1 MKRIYLL
8 VICLVALLMPQFAY
22 AQAVLN
28 NGTLTV
34 TTTQPGQVS
43 GYVSGLTSEQKASV
57 TSIVLIGKFN
67 DSDLSAIG
75 QGQGYNSVIAVIM
88 SEAQFE
94 RTSGES
100 AQNPHRWVKSDAY
113 TYVGPGTHAY
123 VGGSLYQYE
132 IDKAW
137 TYLGSNDPG
146 NATEYATVADMN
158 NAASNSALYAK
169 AKVPQY
175 MYCQMSITGEE
186 SWGNPTRNSNVSLGN
201 FNDCP
206 HKDFNPNSPQ
216 DFPRLD
222 TCNVGD
228 TALVIYYFMYNESSL
243 WQLVSKSEFDAM
255 TGAVFNNPSQVAD
268 KLSYLLAGT
277 DGGTGD
283 SSVKRMWVAVNYT
296 KQAGTKTWTEG
307 TTTEQAGATIGNFAY
322 DDRYNVA
329 NMNFADGTWV
339 KMSNGYTYYELQ
351 YQSGAWNDVT
361 SSYDIM
367 ENNIIGHY
375 DNSSSL
381 PTNDDSNVGKYAI
394 VGGTEKVY
402 NGSSWQEIG
411 ASEAVADYSQCKFSY
426 WNNTIRTAICPTS
439 VDPSQFSSEMLSN
452 CGQLSFVDF
461 GNINVTIESGQVFTY
476 SADVNLGTLQY
487 NDLRAL
493 LTSHGSNSD
502 PNNGT
507 VFYGDNIN
515 TVAYDTNSDGT
526 VDFTMSFSGSAADR
540 TVVLTNA
547 GENSVSVEQKYAKTT
562 ANCKTMVFVGKFNGL
577 NSFDL
582 SNPAKQHTT
591 LDFSEAIID
600 NNQFQLDKWKS
611 TVTKIV
617 FAEGEATIGGTTAD
631 GSTLVTIKADSDAKY
646 ATVKGYMTA
655 NGTYQEGT
663 GSSYY
668 TYEARKNLTVETNYD
683 NPTNLVIGTGDT
695 DNIFAAEIAAILDK
709 SATGVRYYDA
719 IADSLTTAEHNPS
732 GYTTITFADGSVY
745 NKATG
750 VLDCSAS
757 SNMDYDKLEAWLK
770 ANNLTVSSIKLGT
783 YVSIVGGVT
792 IIDNTTD
799 AEAGRTAQ
807 DPLIDNNLSTNTN
820 LTNAEKKAIRR
831 ADNLKLNG
839 KFTNDDFLGLK
850 NAKGGQDANQV
861 SPTRLDISTAIL
873 AQDQKLPT
881 DWAGT
886 VSQIILPEHFYDF
899 DNGDAVRDTIPAG
912 LCENYVALTNISIPY
927 TIKKVGNMAFR
938 GCTHLTDV
946 DWGTNNEG
954 VTGIE
959 DIGAH
964 AFERCGFGS
973 QENATK
979 AQKTLTIPNTVKYI
993 REWAFRDC
1001 SDINYLYIT
1010 EDSQLERVESQAFFN
1025 DTPTSVKD
1033 GLKEVHVDC
1042 QHFIWCDVD
1051 VFDDSHTNGHSDVA
1065 TAKCRLF
1072 YPYVGVTGYDANYP
1086 ENVSGSDNDSFNDF
1100 VGSFKTDCFNGV
1112 MTQADLNLL
1121 KTVVESGG
1129 TGKDGKHYGPFPG
1142 HGWFMFSSTGIGISK
1157 NATWRTYSEA
1167 VPFKVPSADIAKFY
1181 LVCDYNTSCQTLL
1194 VQMTPGDVVPA
1205 NTGVLIE
1212 YTYTDKDDDNLSNVI
1227 PLDYVSGNTDA
1238 PYLVTDEGVPT
1249 YYVKGGRQYKN
1260 YLRKINNETIRIDC
1274 VETKAG
1280 TTYRNFFFGNVD
1292 WLKENDQWISDDFNT
1307 YVSVTGWAFIRS
1319 ISGSYKV
1326 NNKAYL
1332 HLPETKAGSG
1342 AHAGGTGDGTE
1353 NGETISS
1360 NSPFGLFVISDDDDS
1375 ATDIK
1380 VIPSEVISE
1389 IGSVNDNNYYTLS
1402 GQRLTAPTEKGIY
1415 IHKGKKIVVK

>member
-75 QGQGYNSVIAVIM
+75 QGQGYNAVTVVNM
-88 SEAQFE
+88 SEAQFVNTSTSYMLFSTE
-94 RTSGES
+94 GARTSYEGTPSDGTISAVGALYKSGDQEVKEWVNANDDNNAHAQAVGVDFAEAERNNHTDYAANAYIKFPIAYQYYVKEYGRQWEQKSEGDLSDDEKTAATLYSTNEEMDAAKYTADLNSYAKFNNTYYQLKEITWAFYWRLLDTAPGEYS
-100 AQNPHRWVKSDAY
+100 ATLESVPSEWDGSYSIGDKVRVVTYNYYRMNVTYQLGWLSQTVGSDWNEGDSKSLVGIYSTVEAMNADAPAEANLY
-113 TYVGPGTHAY
+113 AL
-123 VGGSLYQYE
+123 VGGSMKQY
-132 IDKAW
+132 
-137 TYLGSNDPG
+137 
-146 NATEYATVADMN
+146 
-158 NAASNSALYAK
+158 
-169 AKVPQY
+169 
-175 MYCQMSITGEE
+175 
-186 SWGNPTRNSNVSLGN
+186 
-201 FNDCP
+201 
-206 HKDFNPNSPQ
+206 
-216 DFPRLD
+216 
-222 TCNVGD
+222 
-228 TALVIYYFMYNESSL
+228 
-243 WQLVSKSEFDAM
+243 
-255 TGAVFNNPSQVAD
+255 
-268 KLSYLLAGT
+268 
-277 DGGTGD
+277 
-283 SSVKRMWVAVNYT
+283 
-296 KQAGTKTWTEG
+296 
-307 TTTEQAGATIGNFAY
+307 
-322 DDRYNVA
+322 
-329 NMNFADGTWV
+329 
-339 KMSNGYTYYELQ
+339 
-351 YQSGAWNDVT
+351 
-361 SSYDIM
+361 
-367 ENNIIGHY
+367 
-375 DNSSSL
+375 SSSEW
-381 PTNDDSNVGKYAI
+381 DDVSEIYD
-394 VGGTEKVY
+394 Y
-402 NGSSWQEIG
+402 N
-411 ASEAVADYSQCKFSY
+411 QCKFSY
-426 WNNTIRTAICPTS
+426 WSNTIKTAICPTNED

-452 CGQLSFVDF
+452 CGQLSFIDF

-507 VFYGDNIN
+507 VYYGDNIN

-540 TVVLTNA
+540 TVVLTNP

-582 SNPAKQHTT
+582 SNPSKQHTT
-591 LDFSEAIID
+591 LDFSEATID
-600 NNQFQLDKWKS
+600 GNSFELAKWKS

-617 FAEGEATIGGTTAD
+617 FAEGEATIGGTAAD

-807 DPLIDNNLSTNTN
+807 NPLIDNNLSTNTN

-959 DIGAH
+959 EIGAH

-1065 TAKCRLF
+1065 TSKCRLF

-1086 ENVSGSDNDSFNDF
+1086 EGVTGSDNDSFNDF

-1129 TGKDGKHYGPFPG
+1129 YGKDGNYYGPFPG

-1181 LVCDYNTSCQTLL
+1181 LVCDYNASCQTLL